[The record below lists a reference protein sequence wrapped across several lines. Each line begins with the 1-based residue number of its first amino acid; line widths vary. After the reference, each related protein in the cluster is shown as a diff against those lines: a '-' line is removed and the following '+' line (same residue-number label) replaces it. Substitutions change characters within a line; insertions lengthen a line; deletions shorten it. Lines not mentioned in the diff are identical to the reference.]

1 MWKKSTLQ
9 SSPSYNGVGKCPNN
23 TRVSGG
29 GILNFVVHFGAF
41 FSTASHVVVKWVDG
55 SSSHQQGIGSSMM
68 HCKLANKKQ
77 KLLVRSRYHNM
88 CRYFTLQ
95 TWLITKLSILH
106 VLTFWQFF
114 SRFQDFHLEKIINPW
129 VQMMWH
135 LELRHCK
142 ISSKHPPQN
151 GIDHEWFSLV
161 GNNINALGHCQLS
174 MGFLTPINGPL
185 NRFPCI

>member
-1 MWKKSTLQ
+1 MVLVNVPTTLALLEEVSSISSSTLVPFFQ
-9 SSPSYNGVGKCPNN
+9 QLHMWWWNGWMVLQATN
-23 TRVSGG
+23 RV
-29 GILNFVVHFGAF
+29 
-41 FSTASHVVVKWVDG
+41 
-55 SSSHQQGIGSSMM
+55 
-68 HCKLANKKQ
+68 LAVPWCIANLQTKKQ